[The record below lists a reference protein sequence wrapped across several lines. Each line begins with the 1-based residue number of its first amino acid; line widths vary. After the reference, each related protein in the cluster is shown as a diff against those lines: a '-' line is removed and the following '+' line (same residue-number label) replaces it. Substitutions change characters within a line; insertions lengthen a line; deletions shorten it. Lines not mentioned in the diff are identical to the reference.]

1 MNRKEFALMA
11 AGAMLMELA
20 SAYDKKLYDT
30 GTSTAQ
36 TKKTTKYDLPRWGVN
51 GHVIFAK
58 DAKTAEKY
66 AKKRGLWVPGTIVK
80 PIESK

>member
-1 MNRKEFALMA
+1 MKHKVYRDLLMTAMIMA
-11 AGAMLMELA
+11 AVSNG
-20 SAYDKKLYDT
+20 KNIFDT
-30 GTSTAQ
+30 GTRIVPS
-36 TKKTTKYDLPRWGVN
+36 YHGGRDLPRWDIN
-51 GHVIFAK
+51 GHIIFAK

>member
-1 MNRKEFALMA
+1 MKRKVFPYLLATAMMMA
-11 AGAMLMELA
+11 AAGN
-20 SAYDKKLYDT
+20 DKNIFDM
-30 GTSTAQ
+30 GTPRIVPSYPTRR
-36 TKKTTKYDLPRWGVN
+36 DLPRWDIN

-66 AKKRGLWVPGTIVK
+66 AKKRGLWIPGTIVK

>member
-1 MNRKEFALMA
+1 MNHKGYMHVLATAMMMA
-11 AGAMLMELA
+11 AAC
-20 SAYDKKLYDT
+20 YDKKIFDT
-30 GTSTAQ
+30 GTRIVPSHP
-36 TKKTTKYDLPRWGVN
+36 TKRDLPRWDVN
-51 GHVIFAK
+51 GTVIFAK

>member
-1 MNRKEFALMA
+1 MKTVFYL
-11 AGAMLMELA
+11 LA
-20 SAYDKKLYDT
+20 SAMMMAAAGNDKKIFDE
-30 GTSTAQ
+30 GTRNVPSYP
-36 TKKTTKYDLPRWGVN
+36 TKRDLPRLDVN

-66 AKKRGLWVPGTIVK
+66 AKKRGLWIPGTIVK